1 MTRAI
6 LLVGGVGSRLR
17 PITNYIPKP
26 MVPIAG
32 LPVTEHQIML
42 AKRAGI
48 TEIVLATSYMA
59 EVFEP
64 YFGDGS
70 DFGMKIS
77 YAVEQV
83 PLGTGGAIRHAI
95 TAFQG
100 LSGDEPIVI
109 FNGDIISQHH
119 VGRQLEFHRSNEAD
133 VTIYLTHVDDA
144 RAYGCVPTDG
154 HGRVS
159 AFLEKMEN
167 PVTNAINAGC
177 YIFNSGVIESIAANT
192 VISVEREV
200 FPRLISEGARIYG
213 YEESAYW
220 IDIGTPAALLR
231 ASRDLVGKDV
241 LALDHSTI
249 DFSAILEGGTAI
261 GRHCVIGAQSEIKAS
276 IICDGVTVGEG
287 SIIENSFIAP
297 GTVLSAGTQSDGLFI
312 SSTEKTPL
320 GL

>member
-32 LPVTEHQIML
+32 LPVTEHQIMV
-42 AKRAGI
+42 AKKAGI

-59 EVFEP
+59 DVFEP

-70 DFGMKIS
+70 DFGMRIS
-77 YAVEQV
+77 YAVEEL
-83 PLGTGGAIRHAI
+83 PLGTGGAIRNAI
-95 TAFQG
+95 SAFDD
-100 LSGDEPIVI
+100 LSENEPIVV

-119 VGRQLEFHRSNEAD
+119 VTHQLEFHSSKEAD
-133 VTIYLTHVDDA
+133 VTIYLTRVDDA
-144 RAYGCVPTDG
+144 RAYGCVPTDTQ
-154 HGRVS
+154 GRVS
-159 AFLEKMEN
+159 AFLEKMDN
-167 PVTNAINAGC
+167 PITNAINAGC
-177 YIFNSGVIESIAANT
+177 YIFKAHIITSIAPNT
-192 VISVEREV
+192 VVSVEREV
-200 FPRLISEGARIYG
+200 FPRLIAEGSRIFG

-220 IDIGTPAALLR
+220 IDIGTPAALLK
-231 ASRDLVGKDV
+231 ASRDLVGKDF

-249 DFSAILEGGTAI
+249 DQSAILEGGTAI
-261 GRHCVIGAQSEIKAS
+261 GRHCVIKAESDISGS

-287 SIIENSFIAP
+287 SVIENSFIAP
-297 GTVLSAGTQSDGLFI
+297 GTLLPAGTQSDGLFI
-312 SSTEKTPL
+312 SSTERTPL